1 MVPLFGGPEVF
12 ASGSNQLLKD
22 SRWVRSMRDRGQVGG
37 KQFVKGT
44 VGKENQPTA
53 SALRQPIS
61 GKQIRALSN

>member
-1 MVPLFGGPEVF
+1 MVPLFGEPEVF

-22 SRWVRSMRDRGQVGG
+22 SRWGRSMHDCGQVGE

-44 VGKENQPTA
+44 VGKENQPTT

-61 GKQIRALSN
+61 GKQICALSN